1 LAVANVTAPG
11 GLKPKSASQVKG
23 NAGVCCVLFGHG
35 GVGKTTLACTA
46 QDSPFGKDVLLIDV
60 DLGVESVTDRDDIAV
75 EQPDQWKVNK
85 ADQMS
90 LYGITQRL
98 KSQGDDVKRFRT
110 VVFDSLTAIYDL
122 IMQDILKASPTPD
135 MPSQPEYGKANQAL
149 IQLIQDMRT
158 LSRRG
163 INVIFICHA
172 KEVEQESGP
181 VLTRLALTPGV
192 TNAVTR
198 IVDHIGFLV
207 ADPNSGNRKLIFKP
221 SPLRTAK
228 FRQPKSGPQ
237 LPLELVNP
245 TMGTIIEHVK
255 KSKEGN

>member
-1 LAVANVTAPG
+1 LAVANVAPQG
-11 GLKPKSASQVKG
+11 GLKPKSAREVRGK
-23 NAGVCCVLFGHG
+23 AGVCCVLFGHG

-46 QDSPFGKDVLLIDV
+46 QDSPNGADVLLVDV

-75 EQPDQWKVNK
+75 EQPDSWKVNRPE
-85 ADQMS
+85 QMS

-98 KSQGDDVKRFRT
+98 KSQGDDVKRFKT
-110 VVFDSLTAIYDL
+110 VIFDSLTAIYDL
-122 IMQDILKASPTPD
+122 ILQDILKASPTPD

-149 IQLIQDMRT
+149 IQLIQDMRA

-192 TNAVTR
+192 TTAITR
-198 IVDHIGFLV
+198 IVDHIGFLTM
-207 ADPNSGNRKLIFKP
+207 DMNSGNRKLVFKP
-221 SPLRTAK
+221 APTRSAK
-228 FRQPKSGPQ
+228 FRQPRTGKQ

-245 TMGTIIEHVK
+245 SMAQVIDHVK
-255 KSKEGN
+255 QSKEG

>member
-1 LAVANVTAPG
+1 LAVANVTPG
-11 GLKPKSASQVKG
+11 LGKRTAKDMRG
-23 NAGVCCVLFGHG
+23 NAGVCCVIFGHG
-35 GVGKTTLACTA
+35 GVGKTTMACSA

-60 DLGVESVTDRDDIAV
+60 DLGVESVADREDIAV
-75 EQPDQWKVNK
+75 EQPDNWKVNRP
-85 ADQMS
+85 DQMS

-98 KSQGDDVKRFRT
+98 KSQGEDVKRFKT
-110 VVFDSLTAIYDL
+110 VIFDSMTAIYDL
-122 IMQDILKASPTPD
+122 ILQDILKASPTPD

-149 IQLIQDMRT
+149 IQLVQDMRM
-158 LSRRG
+158 LSRKG
-163 INVIFICHA
+163 VNVIFICHA

-198 IVDHIGFLV
+198 IVDHIGFLI

-221 SPLRTAK
+221 SPTRTAK
-228 FRQPKSGPQ
+228 IRQPRSGAQ

-245 TMGTIIEHVK
+245 SMGTIIEHVK
-255 KSKEGN
+255 KSKES